1 MSVRVPLIAET
12 DATGELA
19 ATYEDI
25 RQSLNL
31 PFVPDMFRLLSSRP
45 DLLNAVL
52 NGYRTVFYGGVL
64 ERRTKE
70 MIAAWTARLNECP
83 YCVGTHNFFVLAFGG
98 SPELTHAIETAPG
111 VDALP
116 LDDKTKSLLAF
127 SEKVT
132 LTPWKITDGDWA
144 GARDAGWSETE
155 LLEAS
160 FTAALFGTITRL
172 VDGLGLGTSVEH
184 SRISQLPQSD
194 SA

>member
-52 NGYRTVFYGGVL
+52 NGYRTVFLGGIL
-64 ERRTKE
+64 ERRVKE
-70 MIAAWTARLNECP
+70 MIAAWTSRLNECP
-83 YCVGTHNFFVLAFGG
+83 YCVGTHNFFVLAYGG
-98 SPELTHAIETAPG
+98 TPELTHAIETASG
-111 VDALP
+111 VDDLP
-116 LDDKTKSLLAF
+116 VDDKTKTLLAF
-127 SEKVT
+127 VEKVT
-132 LTPWKITDGDWA
+132 RTPWRITDGDWA
-144 GARDAGWSETE
+144 GARDAGWSDEE

-160 FTAALFGTITRL
+160 FTSALFGTITRL
-172 VDGLGLGTSVEH
+172 VDGLGLGTSVDH
-184 SRISQLPQSD
+184 SRISQLPQSE